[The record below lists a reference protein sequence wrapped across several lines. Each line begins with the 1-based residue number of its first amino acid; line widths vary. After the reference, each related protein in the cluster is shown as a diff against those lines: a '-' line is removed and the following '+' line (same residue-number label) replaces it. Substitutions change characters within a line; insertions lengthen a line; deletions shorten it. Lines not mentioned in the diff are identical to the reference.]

1 MRRTR
6 SETLAYV
13 VDYLKGKKKPLKMSE
28 DKARAVFDEYFNGN
42 DIFTAY
48 EYPHNYVLIYSD
60 VVFNEVIYNVMLVD
74 KLDTDTIIAEL
85 DFDTERDLRKY
96 VVEYLHLEF

>member
-13 VDYLKGKKKPLKMSE
+13 VDYLKGKKKPLRMSE
-28 DKARAVFDEYFNGN
+28 EKTQTVFEEYFNEN
-42 DIFTAY
+42 EIFIGY

-60 VVFNEVIYNVMLVD
+60 DVFDETIYNILLVD

-96 VVEYLHLEF
+96 VVEHLHLEL

>member
-1 MRRTR
+1 MRHTR

-13 VDYLKGKKKPLKMSE
+13 VDYLKDKKKPLKMSDE
-28 DKARAVFDEYFNGN
+28 KARAVFDEYFNDN

-48 EYPHNYVLIYSD
+48 EYTHNYVLIYSD
-60 VVFNEVIYNVMLVD
+60 VVFNEFIGVLLLVD
-74 KLDTDTIIAEL
+74 KLDTDTIIAVL